1 MYAQWTQ
8 LSSHCAARINQEIL
22 KRHHRVIG
30 AKSPTDIEGIYSQYL
45 DEKQEKN
52 RKERYEGNE
61 HWYHAS
67 GAGSCSRKLYFESVE
82 MVQATNEIDER
93 TKRLLR
99 LGNIV
104 HEDIQNSLT
113 RTLNRDNNRDS
124 LSVEKEIKN
133 KEKEIEVLIEAEV
146 KIEELNVRGFYDI
159 VAKHVVGEQQVF
171 LYDIKTCGGWS
182 WKMKFGRSKS
192 IDPSIHYE
200 LQLGTYGY
208 AIKQQFG
215 QLDGMYL
222 YYYNKD
228 DSKMRTVQVPL
239 TYISR
244 AYLFWKNINDEHK
257 QGLPRFRTGV
267 SPVQKW
273 QCNYCQ
279 FLDHCNPPR

>member
-1 MYAQWTQ
+1 MIKVQ
-8 LSSHCAARINQEIL
+8 
-22 KRHHRVIG
+22 
-30 AKSPTDIEGIYSQYL
+30 SPIDIEGVYEEYL
-45 DEKQEKN
+45 DELQEKN

-82 MVQATNEIDER
+82 MVQPTNLIDQR
-93 TKRLLR
+93 TKRLLN
-99 LGNIV
+99 LGNLV

-113 RTLNRDNNRDS
+113 RTRNRDNNIDTNRDS
-124 LSVEKEIKN
+124 LLTEKEINN
-133 KEKEIEVLIEAEV
+133 KEKDVEFLVEGEI

-159 VAKHVVGEQQVF
+159 VAKKGVVEQQIY

-182 WKMKFGRSKS
+182 WKMKFGRNKK
-192 IDPSIHYE
+192 INTSIHYE

-208 AIKQQFG
+208 AIQKQFG

-228 DSKMRTVQVPL
+228 DSQMRTVKVPL
-239 TYISR
+239 TYVSR
-244 AYLFWKNINDEHK
+244 AYLFWRNINDEHK
-257 QGLPRFRTGV
+257 QGLPDFRTGV

-279 FLDHCNPPR
+279 FKDHCNPPR

>member
-1 MYAQWTQ
+1 MIKVQ
-8 LSSHCAARINQEIL
+8 
-22 KRHHRVIG
+22 
-30 AKSPTDIEGIYSQYL
+30 SPIDIEGVYEEYL
-45 DEKQEKN
+45 DELQEKN

-82 MVQATNEIDER
+82 MVQPTNLIDQR
-93 TKRLLR
+93 TKRLLN
-99 LGNIV
+99 LGNLV

-113 RTLNRDNNRDS
+113 RTRNRDNNIDTNRDS
-124 LSVEKEIKN
+124 LIEKEIKN
-133 KEKEIEVLIEAEV
+133 KEKEIEFLVEGEI

-159 VAKHVVGEQQVF
+159 VAKQSVGEQQIY

-182 WKMKFGRSKS
+182 WKMKFGRNKK
-192 IDPSIHYE
+192 INTSIHYE

-208 AIKQQFG
+208 AIQKQFG

-228 DSKMRTVQVPL
+228 DSQMRAVQVPL
-239 TYISR
+239 TYVSR
-244 AYLFWKNINDEHK
+244 AYLFWRNINDEHK
-257 QGLPRFRTGV
+257 QGLPDFRTGV

-279 FLDHCNPPR
+279 FKDHCNPPR